1 MWKDR
6 WTWLTPGG
14 RYFLLTTSAI
24 IARNK
29 NVLSENLPKWILDQ
43 ISEGGNW
50 MLSRFWKIIVQDLLI
65 ILCAWSPMPER
76 WQISLVAIVKKGDR
90 PLAETGSASKSEV
103 PTERPDCSSLYF
115 HMNHLTLPDSDSD
128 HLYSPTPHLWEWD
141 GREGFPDSPQSP
153 WKCCHDL
160 IVFKIM
166 IIVDKMYVM
175 WPNSSQN

>member
-1 MWKDR
+1 MELAHSGREVLPFDHQCNHRSQQKCPQWKFNEFWIR
-6 WTWLTPGG
+6 CQ
-14 RYFLLTTSAI
+14 REVIECSADFG
-24 IARNK
+24 K
-29 NVLSENLPKWILDQ
+29 SLSK
-43 ISEGGNW
+43 
-50 MLSRFWKIIVQDLLI
+50 I

-90 PLAETGSASKSEV
+90 PLAETGSASKTEV
-103 PTERPDCSSLYF
+103 PTERPDRSSLYF
-115 HMNHLTLPDSDSD
+115 HMNHLTLPDSD
-128 HLYSPTPHLWEWD
+128 HLHSPTPHLWEWD

-153 WKCCHDL
+153 WKCRHDL